1 MDVVI
6 CRDAAEVGRVAA
18 DRVIEHLEGITTPV
32 IGLATG
38 SSPLSLYA
46 ELAQRAKDGTFSFE
60 HGVGFALDEYVGIDI
75 AHPESYRSVI
85 NRTVVEPFGIQHV
98 RLDLTTLHV
107 VEGRVG
113 ADRDGGRMPYAGV
126 VIVEPSGMEAGR
138 VNVPDGLA
146 DDLDAAAAAYDDSI
160 DEAGG
165 VDVQILGIGSNG
177 HIGFNEPFT
186 SFSSRTHIV
195 KLTDQTRE
203 DNARFFNSLDEVP
216 THAATQGLGTI
227 MDSRCAVMVATGEGK
242 ADAIK
247 AMIEGPVAIR
257 CPASILQFH
266 PNVIVVIDEAA
277 ASKLEYPH
285 L

>member
-85 NRTVVEPFGIQHV
+85 NRTVVEPF
-98 RLDLTTLHV
+98 
-107 VEGRVG
+107 
-113 ADRDGGRMPYAGV
+113 
-126 VIVEPSGMEAGR
+126 GMEAGR